1 MDFKDRVAIITGGSS
16 GIGRAIAIDL
26 SKAGAFV
33 VLVGRDK
40 AKLKSVLDEI
50 KQYSPESIAASCNV
64 KDRDKIAALI
74 RVVNERFNAI
84 DILINSAGFGINGSF
99 IEGSLDD
106 LREQMEI
113 NFFGTV
119 NFCKE
124 VSDIM
129 VKQHSGYIVNISSI
143 AGKIGLPNLSGY
155 CASKFAVYG
164 FSEVLYHELK
174 PHNIMVSVVLPTSTK
189 TNFFDH
195 PSWSSFPNEER
206 HKNMLTPEEVS
217 KAVLGGM
224 KKNNFEIV
232 IPASY
237 KLKLIGKNIF
247 PGLAFKKIEKLPK

>member
-16 GIGRAIAIDL
+16 GIGKAISIDL
-26 SKAGAFV
+26 AKAGAFV

-40 AKLKSVLDEI
+40 SKLKTVLDEI

-84 DILINSAGFGINGSF
+84 DILINAAGFGINGSF
-99 IEGSLDD
+99 IESNLED
-106 LREQMEI
+106 LKEQMEV

-124 VSDIM
+124 ASDVM

-143 AGKIGLPNLSGY
+143 AGKIGFPNLSGY

-174 PHNIMVSVVLPTSTK
+174 PHNIKVSVVLPIATK

-195 PSWSSFPNEER
+195 PSWASFPHEER
-206 HKNMLTPEEVS
+206 HKNILAPEEVS
-217 KAVLGGM
+217 KAVLAGM

-232 IPASY
+232 IPSTY
-237 KLKLIGKNIF
+237 KLKLIGKSILQ
-247 PGLAFKKIEKLPK
+247 GLAFKRIEKLPR